1 MPTTFCRAPH
11 SDRELR
17 PFLLRELIHNDYL
30 PELIE
35 PTADIS
41 QADWEAYHA
50 DMQTIPMDLPTPEEV
65 LEMARTFGLDEP
77 PF

>member
-1 MPTTFCRAPH
+1 MTTIFAEPLALA
-11 SDRELR
+11 DTFD

-30 PELIE
+30 PELID

-50 DMQTIPMDLPTPEEV
+50 DMQAIPMDLPTPEEV
-65 LEMARTFGLDEP
+65 LEMAKSLGLDEP

>member
-1 MPTTFCRAPH
+1 MTTFAEPH
-11 SDRELR
+11 TLTDNFD
-17 PFLLRELIHNDYL
+17 PFLLRELIHDDYL
-30 PELIE
+30 PELID

-50 DMQTIPMDLPTPEEV
+50 DMQMIPMDLPTPEEV
-65 LEMARTFGLDEP
+65 LEMARSLGLDEP